1 MPNEGRKP
9 QCSRDDGMPDHRPGM
24 AAGQYQAFPAQTE
37 AALCRSYRLL
47 ASSGPML
54 LNHAFR
60 SCAPGC
66 SGSAYT
72 THLNETLAWMPADA
86 GPLNES
92 DWLRRSDATAARAQQ
107 PFPQTKT
114 WL

>member
-1 MPNEGRKP
+1 
-9 QCSRDDGMPDHRPGM
+9 MPDHRPGM
-24 AAGQYQAFPAQTE
+24 VAGQYQALLAQTE

-47 ASSGPML
+47 AISGPVL
-54 LNHAFR
+54 LSTPFEVALPDALGELR
-60 SCAPGC
+60 
-66 SGSAYT
+66 
-72 THLNETLAWMPADA
+72 THLNETLARKPADA

-92 DWLRRSDATAARAQQ
+92 DWLRRSDATAARTQQ